1 MAGFAVAGAGRKPS
15 CSGAAQAGCY
25 LGVSEEYGDARL
37 ERCRAFLLVAD
48 PLQTV
53 QRAEFWDTIIAVQAD
68 WPGHLEVNNLNVESS
83 IARLLE
89 RGKLSK
95 PLPLVEDGDLI
106 AIVQHM
112 ISASG
117 LETARI
123 AKVTCHATDADVEQ
137 GRVRAEDKLGNMEAD
152 SAASAGGS
160 CGYPARRH

>member
-1 MAGFAVAGAGRKPS
+1 MAGFAVAGAGGTPS

-37 ERCRAFLLVAD
+37 ERCRAFLPVAD

-68 WPGHLEVNNLNVESS
+68 WSGHVEVDNLNMASS

-89 RGKLSK
+89 HGKLSK
-95 PLPLVEDGDLI
+95 PLPLVERW
-106 AIVQHM
+106 AVVQHL

-160 CGYPARRH
+160 YGYPARHH